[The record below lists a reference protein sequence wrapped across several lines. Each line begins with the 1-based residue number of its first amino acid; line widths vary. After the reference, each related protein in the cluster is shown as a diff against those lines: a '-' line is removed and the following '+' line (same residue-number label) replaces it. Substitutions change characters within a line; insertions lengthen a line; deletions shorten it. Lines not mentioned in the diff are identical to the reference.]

1 VTLFT
6 LGFRLFFIQLQINK
20 QNSHLS
26 NMTAQLLIVAWLLLV
41 GPPISL
47 SSTLPTNLVD
57 VHKKIPEK
65 SCRRAMDKSM
75 QLACNRAAR
84 ISDRYARSYET
95 DMKIKLKHSGLLG
108 VVGQLRGGAE
118 QESWDVNIENAV
130 PFAGLATGDYPE
142 PEELERLD
150 ENNKKMCND
159 LEQAQASLGGVPVD
173 QGCSQDAD
181 TDETESRL
189 ANIITTSANPE
200 SNEDDEHDTNFLREL
215 TSSRVPRHTFP
226 QSTKTTGG
234 GAGPGV
240 CGDKKEEPTPT
251 FKITP
256 WSPERLSLAVTLPG
270 SEVHP
275 LRF

>member
-1 VTLFT
+1 MLA
-6 LGFRLFFIQLQINK
+6 N
-20 QNSHLS
+20 
-26 NMTAQLLIVAWLLLV
+26 LLIVAWLLLV

-47 SSTLPTNLVD
+47 SSKLPTKLID
-57 VHKKIPEK
+57 VNTKILET
-65 SCRRAMDKSM
+65 SCQRAMDKSM
-75 QLACNRAAR
+75 QLACNGAAR
-84 ISDRYARSYET
+84 ISDKYARSHKT

-130 PFAGLATGDYPE
+130 PFAGPIGDYPE

-150 ENNKKMCND
+150 ENNKKICND
-159 LEQAQASLGGVPVD
+159 LEQAQASLGDVPVD
-173 QGCSQDAD
+173 QECSQDTD

-200 SNEDDEHDTNFLREL
+200 SNEDDEHGTNFLREL

-256 WSPERLSLAVTLPG
+256 WSPDRLSLAVTLPG

>member
-1 VTLFT
+1 M
-6 LGFRLFFIQLQINK
+6 
-20 QNSHLS
+20 H
-26 NMTAQLLIVAWLLLV
+26 AHLLIVAWLLLV

-47 SSTLPTNLVD
+47 SSTLPTKVLDVLKKNL
-57 VHKKIPEK
+57 EK
-65 SCRRAMDKSM
+65 SCRMAMDKRM
-75 QLACNRAAR
+75 QLAHNRAAR
-84 ISDRYARSYET
+84 ISDRYARSHKT

-118 QESWDVNIENAV
+118 QESWDVNIENV
-130 PFAGLATGDYPE
+130 PFAGLARGDYPE

-150 ENNKKMCND
+150 ENNKKICND
-159 LEQAQASLGGVPVD
+159 LEKAQASLGDVPVD
-173 QGCSQDAD
+173 QGCSQDTD

-215 TSSRVPRHTFP
+215 TSSRVPCHTFP
-226 QSTKTTGG
+226 KSTKTTGG
-234 GAGPGV
+234 GVGPGV

-256 WSPERLSLAVTLPG
+256 WSPDRLSLAVTLPG

-275 LRF
+275 LRVSEIL